1 LKLTNVF
8 LSGEVVPVAAE
19 APLGGRAAMPL
30 LLDDSEDWGAR
41 ADEAR
46 LMANQERDPAS
57 KAWLMQVA
65 AEYERLAWRAKTRA
79 EPGRR

>member
-1 LKLTNVF
+1 MKLFPSRRVRR
-8 LSGEVVPVAAE
+8 LGAA
-19 APLGGRAAMPL
+19 RAMPL
-30 LLDDSEDWGAR
+30 LLDDSEDWDAR

-46 LMANQERDPAS
+46 RLADQERDPAS

-65 AEYERLAWRAKTRA
+65 AEYERLASLTKTRP